1 MNGGDIV
8 MDTLTLNTVREFIDC
23 TSGVIIIVYFIMS
36 IIYLLKKW

>member
-8 MDTLTLNTVREFIDC
+8 MDTLNTVREFIDC